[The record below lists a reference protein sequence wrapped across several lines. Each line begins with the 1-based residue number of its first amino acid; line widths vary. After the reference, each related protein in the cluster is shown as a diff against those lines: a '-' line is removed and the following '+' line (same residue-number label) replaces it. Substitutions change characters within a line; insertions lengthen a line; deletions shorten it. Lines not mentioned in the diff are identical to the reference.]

1 MWCSAQERGRVAGEK
16 WWGMWEKRSWW
27 ANRERKC
34 SWCEWQWLSFAMV
47 IVAVATLFAEEE
59 GMGELASLFVRKT
72 CDYDAWWWCC
82 NCCRSVQ
89 GERSVGSFLH
99 GVVAW
104 CVGTEERGMWRREV
118 VLGGS

>member
-1 MWCSAQERGRVAGEK
+1 MWCSTEDRGGVAGEK
-16 WWGMWEKRSWW
+16 RWGMWEKSSWW

-34 SWCEWQWLSFAMV
+34 SWCEWQWFSFAMV

-59 GMGELASLFVRKT
+59 GMGELVSLFVWKT
-72 CDYDAWWWCC
+72 CHCDAWCC
-82 NCCRSVQ
+82 CACCWSVQ
-89 GERSVGSFLH
+89 GEGSVGSFLH

-104 CVGTEERGMWRREV
+104 CVCREERGMWRREV